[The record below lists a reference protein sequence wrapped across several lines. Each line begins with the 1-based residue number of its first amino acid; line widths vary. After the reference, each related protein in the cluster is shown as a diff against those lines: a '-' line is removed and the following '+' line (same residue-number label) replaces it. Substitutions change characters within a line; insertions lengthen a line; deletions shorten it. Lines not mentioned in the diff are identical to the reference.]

1 MQYCNWGGSSAGIR
15 AMLKNGDINRIGLS
29 KPYIFMD
36 ILRRSGHPTLNFHY
50 NNGKSQEVSVANM
63 SAAEVEAKINEYS
76 ERSGAALFRFNHKV
90 MSINDSVR
98 GIWSP
103 MQIPKSHRYKI

>member
-1 MQYCNWGGSSAGIR
+1 M
-15 AMLKNGDINRIGLS
+15 
-29 KPYIFMD
+29 PYVYMD
-36 ILRRSGHPTLNFHY
+36 IRSESGHPLLKFHY
-50 NNGKSQEVSVANM
+50 NNGKSQLV
-63 SAAEVEAKINEYS
+63 SAANLTAKEIEAKINEYS
-76 ERSGAALFRFNHKV
+76 ERSGAALLRFNHKV